1 MTQPMSTAP
10 ACPHRFRVLY
20 ARGAALRFISHQDEF
35 RLWERALRRARLPL
49 AYKQG
54 YNPQPHM
61 QFAAPLGVGFSG
73 QRELMDFRLETAA
86 VPGAVQARL
95 ARAMP
100 PGMDILDVQAMPLK
114 TPALQSLLFGADY
127 ALQVDAP
134 HLTDGPARVNR
145 FLARTEIW
153 RTRQRKGRSYQYNLR
168 PLVHALACR
177 GAAAGLWE
185 FRLRV
190 QMLEGATGRPDE
202 VLAELGLSDY
212 PHMLQRQRL
221 YFASRL
227 SDLETFAP
235 YVLASREQVARPA
248 EARDGPRAPARRAAA
263 PAAASQAGAQAF
275 ARKAADEFR

>member
-1 MTQPMSTAP
+1 MTQPMPPAP
-10 ACPHRFRVLY
+10 AGPHRFRVLY

-35 RLWERALRRARLPL
+35 RMWERAIRRTRLPL

-86 VPGAVQARL
+86 APETVQARL

-100 PGMDILDVQAMPLK
+100 PGVVIRAVQAMPLK

-127 ALQVDAP
+127 ALRVDAP
-134 HLTDGPARVNR
+134 QLTDGPARVDH
-145 FLARTEIW
+145 FLSRAEIW
-153 RTRQRKGRSYQYNLR
+153 RTRQRKGRLYQYNLR

-177 GAAAGLWE
+177 GVVAGLWE

-202 VLAELGLSDY
+202 VLDELGLSDC
-212 PHMLQRQRL
+212 PHVLQRQRL
-221 YFASRL
+221 YFASQL
-227 SDLETFAP
+227 ADLATFAA
-235 YVLASREQVARPA
+235 YVLASRERIAGPA
-248 EARDGPRAPARRAAA
+248 APRRAAA
-263 PAAASQAGAQAF
+263 RRRAAPAATSQAGAQAF

>member
-1 MTQPMSTAP
+1 MIQPMPPAP
-10 ACPHRFRVLY
+10 AGPHRFRVLY

-35 RLWERALRRARLPL
+35 RMWERAIRRTRLPL

-86 VPGAVQARL
+86 APETVQARL

-100 PGMDILDVQAMPLK
+100 PGVDIRAVQAMPLK

-127 ALQVDAP
+127 ALRVDAP
-134 HLTDGPARVNR
+134 QLTDGPARVEH
-145 FLARTEIW
+145 FLSRAVIW
-153 RTRQRKGRSYQYNLR
+153 RTRQRKGRLYQYNLR

-177 GAAAGLWE
+177 GVVAGMWE

-202 VLAELGLSDY
+202 VLDELGLSDC
-212 PHMLQRQRL
+212 PHVLQRQRL
-221 YFASRL
+221 YFASQL
-227 SDLETFAP
+227 ADLATFAS
-235 YVLASREQVARPA
+235 YVLASRERIAGPA
-248 EARDGPRAPARRAAA
+248 APRRAAA
-263 PAAASQAGAQAF
+263 RRPAAPAATSQAGAQAF